1 MKRAGCSAPGAG
13 AITLSIIGHAAVGRR
28 IGGPVGLRAGALI
41 GDQLMGQEQ
50 FQTDQQ
56 RAIDS
61 NQAEI
66 DRRRREYERLKQ
78 PRGEW

>member
-1 MKRAGCSAPGAG
+1 MSG
-13 AITLSIIGHAAVGRR
+13 AIFLR
-28 IGGPVGLRAGALI
+28 LRAGALI
-41 GDQLMGQEQ
+41 GGQLMGEEQ

-66 DRRRREYERLKQ
+66 DCLRRENERLKQ